1 MHTSGHSGL
10 TPSRGRSVAL
20 PRQGSLNE
28 VQTLSKLRR
37 CYRFLGPDCTLGR
50 NVSPSSVWPVALAF
64 ALGATSTTL
73 NVSSG
78 KWVQSQAILPQT
90 VHSSPGAAGTH
101 RLKRAGSQQQA
112 RPRGPLT
119 VPGAGIPSLGP
130 CAPCRD
136 SAAESAPGRPGLRR
150 RRLAV
155 SGRRLRRSGRRGRCL
170 RWPSPRPRPFPVP
183 SVRRR
188 SSELSSPPPGRMHV
202 MPFGARAPPQP
213 RTLRSFTPVGVLPP
227 PPCKVTLTASMRS
240 GGHRSALHPP

>member
-1 MHTSGHSGL
+1 MHTSGHGGL

-78 KWVQSQAILPQT
+78 KRVQSQAVLPQT

-119 VPGAGIPSLGP
+119 VPGAGIPSRGP

-150 RRLAV
+150 RRLQPRAGGCV
-155 SGRRLRRSGRRGRCL
+155 ALVVEAGAFGRRL
-170 RWPSPRPRPFPVP
+170 PIPVP
-183 SVRRR
+183 SPSLLCVVKAR
-188 SSELSSPPPGRMHV
+188 SSPYRLLGECTSCHSGRAHLPNPGPFARSRLRGSSPHPHV
-202 MPFGARAPPQP
+202 R
-213 RTLRSFTPVGVLPP
+213 
-227 PPCKVTLTASMRS
+227 
-240 GGHRSALHPP
+240 